1 MRARKSA
8 LPPTERLHPR
18 AGDLDLLSVEAVVRR
33 LHQEDLIA
41 LRAVREALPSIAA
54 AARAVADALRAGGR
68 LLYVGAGT
76 SGRLGVLDAS
86 ECPPTFGVP
95 ATRVQAVIAGG
106 RRALTRAVEGAEDD
120 ADAGARAVRAF
131 QATAR
136 DVVCGISAS
145 ASTPYVRGAL
155 DEARERGARTVLVC
169 CNPPGSPMRADTV
182 VLARTGPEVVAGS
195 TRLKAGTATKLVLN
209 AITTAAF
216 VALGKVYRGRMVD
229 VRPTNAKLRARAAR
243 MVAELTDLPPA
254 RAKVLLTAA
263 GDSVKVALAMHFT
276 GLPAAQARREVEEQ
290 GLRAL
295 DRPAPKRK
303 SATRP
308 QPGGV
313 DGTARRSS
321 SEPRRRRPR
330 TQPARPGS
338 APRP

>member
-1 MRARKSA
+1 MTRVRKSA

-18 AGDLDLLSVEAVVRR
+18 ADDLDLLPVEAVVRR

-54 AARAVADALRAGGR
+54 AARSVAEALRAGGR

-95 ATRVQAVIAGG
+95 ATRVQAAMAGG

-120 ADAGARAVRAF
+120 VAAGARAVRAF
-131 QATAR
+131 RATAR
-136 DVVCGISAS
+136 DVVCGITAS

-155 DEARERGARTVLVC
+155 DEAREHGARTVLVC
-169 CNPPGSPMRADTV
+169 CNPPGPAMRADTV

-216 VALGKVYRGRMVD
+216 VSLGHVYRGRMVD
-229 VRPTNAKLRARAAR
+229 VRPTNTKLRARAVR
-243 MVAELTDLPPA
+243 MVAELTDLSPA
-254 RAKVLLTAA
+254 RAAALLQAA
-263 GDSVKVALAMHFT
+263 GDHVKLALAMHFT
-276 GLPAAQARREVEEQ
+276 GLPAAQARRQ
-290 GLRAL
+290 LKDAGLRGL
-295 DRPAPKRK
+295 ERPAAIRAA
-303 SATRP
+303 SGQR
-308 QPGGV
+308 
-313 DGTARRSS
+313 
-321 SEPRRRRPR
+321 PRRRPPR
-330 TQPARPGS
+330 
-338 APRP
+338 